1 MLLRRFRYDRS
12 VVPLRTIDERTTELY
27 LWEVGVAHYQPAFM
41 RACEWS
47 NLLTCQNLMVV
58 RNQMRESA
66 VAPKGDSEGLENP
79 HWLTSGRPSTT
90 EATRIG

>member
-1 MLLRRFRYDRS
+1 MLFRCEQQMS
-12 VVPLRTIDERTTELY
+12 EPQEIVVG
-27 LWEVGVAHYQPAFM
+27 VGVAHYKSAFM
-41 RACEWS
+41 RACEWF